1 MGKVTFAA
9 AFVACAGF
17 EIASAEAA
25 IVVVSKT
32 IQAAVDEA
40 NPGDIIVVP
49 PGTYAGPNNA
59 MFNLK
64 QASRDRRS

>member
-1 MGKVTFAA
+1 MGKITFAA
-9 AFVACAGF
+9 ALVACVGF

-40 NPGDIIVVP
+40 NPATLYSCRPARTGKRCV
-49 PGTYAGPNNA
+49 
-59 MFNLK
+59 
-64 QASRDRRS
+64 S